1 MLTLSTEEK
10 QFISRLEDR
19 LERVETRYQEEVTD
33 FLEPRLQLVADEY
46 LRSKKIKRYY
56 ADLLEKECGRLL
68 IVNEDMLAEYGLPSN
83 MTPDRAAS
91 IIASPRVG

>member
-19 LERVETRYQEEVTD
+19 IERVETRYQEELTD

-46 LRSKKIKRYY
+46 LRSKK
-56 ADLLEKECGRLL
+56 
-68 IVNEDMLAEYGLPSN
+68 N
-83 MTPDRAAS
+83 
-91 IIASPRVG
+91 

>member
-19 LERVETRYQEEVTD
+19 IERVETRYQEELTD

-46 LRSKKIKRYY
+46 LRSKKISRY
-56 ADLLEKECGRLL
+56 LFCG
-68 IVNEDMLAEYGLPSN
+68 G
-83 MTPDRAAS
+83 
-91 IIASPRVG
+91 

>member
-19 LERVETRYQEEVTD
+19 IERVETRYQEELTD

-46 LRSKKIKRYY
+46 LRSKKISR
-56 ADLLEKECGRLL
+56 
-68 IVNEDMLAEYGLPSN
+68 
-83 MTPDRAAS
+83 
-91 IIASPRVG
+91 

>member
-19 LERVETRYQEEVTD
+19 IERVETRYQEEQTD

-46 LRSKKIKRYY
+46 LRSKK
-56 ADLLEKECGRLL
+56 LLVICFAAVMKMLKENGWCYFRN
-68 IVNEDMLAEYGLPSN
+68 IVSYLA
-83 MTPDRAAS
+83 
-91 IIASPRVG
+91 I